1 MNIHEDIKYKIKEY
15 ANDVDYEDLLFM
27 LIEDITKNKNKAE
40 TDLMTEIE
48 ELVEEEQNE
57 I

>member
-1 MNIHEDIKYKIKEY
+1 MNIHEDIKHKIKEY

-48 ELVEEEQNE
+48 ALVEEEQDE